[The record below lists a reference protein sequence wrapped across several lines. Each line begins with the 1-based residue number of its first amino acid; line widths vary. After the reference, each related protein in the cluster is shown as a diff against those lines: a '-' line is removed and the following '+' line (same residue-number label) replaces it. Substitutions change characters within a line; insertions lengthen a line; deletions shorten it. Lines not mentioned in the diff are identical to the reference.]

1 MYAGGMLYFS
11 SGSVRSGLGVD
22 VCPEAVASE
31 ASEARQIN
39 TCSRLAVSRRLNCV
53 GSGHGGTAPWLEL
66 GLVAEAVDDL
76 IRWSV
81 VEAVPPSVARATYG
95 GPREAIHDS
104 QIRISNRR
112 AGALPL
118 VHDSNLVEKYSANVW

>member
-1 MYAGGMLYFS
+1 MLYFS

-31 ASEARQIN
+31 ASEARQIK
-39 TCSRLAVSRRLNCV
+39 R
-53 GSGHGGTAPWLEL
+53 
-66 GLVAEAVDDL
+66 LVAEAVDDL

-81 VEAVPPSVARATYG
+81 VEAVPPSIARATYG
-95 GPREAIHDS
+95 GPVEAIHNS

-118 VHDSNLVEKYSANVW
+118 DQDSNLVEKYSANVW